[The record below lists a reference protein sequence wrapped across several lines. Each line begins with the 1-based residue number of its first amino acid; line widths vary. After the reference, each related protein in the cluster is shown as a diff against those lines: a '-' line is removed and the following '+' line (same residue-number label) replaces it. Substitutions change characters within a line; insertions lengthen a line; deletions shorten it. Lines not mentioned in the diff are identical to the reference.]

1 MRSIFLALF
10 LLFALCALPAHAGNG
25 LNRCIAVDG
34 TSIFTD
40 QKCEDIGAMQ
50 RVDPPPL
57 PGNLGNGFRLHANA
71 CARKPD
77 DLLHGLE
84 NAIRA
89 ADVNQV
95 AAFYHWPGVSAEE
108 AVAILNRLQELVGR
122 PLLSIELL
130 YAHRS
135 QDETSGA
142 GPSTGTGTGISA
154 RASVDDVQDEAVARK
169 AYAVQIVQNRSQR
182 DGTPIRSTLSL
193 RRNIDCWW
201 VQF

>member
-1 MRSIFLALF
+1 MRSIFPVLF
-10 LLFALCALPAHAGNG
+10 LLLVLCARTAHAGNG
-25 LNRCIAVDG
+25 LNRCIGVDG

-40 QKCEDIGAMQ
+40 QKCEDIGAVQ
-50 RVDPPPL
+50 RIDPPPL
-57 PGNLGNGFRLHANA
+57 PGNPGNGFRLRANA

-95 AAFYHWPGVSAEE
+95 AAFYHWPGVSADG
-108 AVAILNRLQELVGR
+108 AVAILNRLQGLIDR

-130 YAHRS
+130 YSHRP
-135 QDETSGA
+135 QDES
-142 GPSTGTGTGISA
+142 
-154 RASVDDVQDEAVARK
+154 SVDEPGMVGSRDEMHDDAVPRQ

-201 VQF
+201 VRF